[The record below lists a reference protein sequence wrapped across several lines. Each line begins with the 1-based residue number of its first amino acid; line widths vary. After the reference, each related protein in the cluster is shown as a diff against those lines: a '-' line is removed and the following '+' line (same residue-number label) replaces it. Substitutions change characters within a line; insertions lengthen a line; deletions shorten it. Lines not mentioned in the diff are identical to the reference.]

1 MGHVKL
7 FESWILNE
15 AVNTLNNAAIQAK
28 IQKIAD
34 IAKKIGE
41 DEGKKAA
48 AAIESTGKQAKPDSA
63 WTASLPSFNAYDK
76 AKEIVV
82 NNIKDLYPSNI
93 ADVASETARLKS
105 NMVVMVKKILNAYY
119 EQGKSEGWSKKSG
132 GEIVPMETVDAEK
145 VAIVD
150 GYKKM
155 YSSPEKFYADAYTS
169 VAKDA
174 IPKNIVD
181 LISPGEKPSTA
192 PEQKPR

>member
-1 MGHVKL
+1 MRYVKL
-7 FESWILNE
+7 FESWVLNE
-15 AVNTLNNAAIQAK
+15 ATDPLNNAGIQSK

-48 AAIESTGKQAKPDSA
+48 AAIESTGKQAKPDAA
-63 WTASLPSFNAYDK
+63 WTASLPSFNVYDK

-119 EQGKSEGWSKKSG
+119 EQGKSQGWAKKTG

-169 VAKDA
+169 VAKDS